1 MVEKYCYVPYLV
13 VSVNSTV
20 LEHHATARWH
30 SFAAFFMLSEAGHRQ
45 TSCSMVEITVF
56 VLFFFFLISSVP
68 SIANTIS
75 SRCNRQRLT
84 RLASSWLDLSSLTW
98 SFLNPLSFLG
108 RLVNDYW
115 YCLHLLDL
123 FFQLTWSGLIIPW
136 LTWSFLQS
144 LDLFF
149 TSLAWSLIFLQLIF
163 SFQGWCAVHPGDYTH
178 KELLYVEDNI
188 VCFI

>member
-98 SFLNPLSFLG
+98 SFLNP
-108 RLVNDYW
+108 
-115 YCLHLLDL
+115 
-123 FFQLTWSGLIIPW
+123 
-136 LTWSFLQS
+136 WSFLQS

-188 VCFI
+188 VCFIKFSSFSSFYSF